1 MKYCEEDLPYKIVS
15 ATDLLRFLGDALVAI
30 INDKMPPEVPNSVRE
45 FLVECAELGG
55 LELLDLYQE
64 IITLISEYRKSK

>member
-1 MKYCEEDLPYKIVS
+1 MFQQMI
-15 ATDLLRFLGDALVAI
+15 FLYFGDALVAI
-30 INDKMPPEVPNSVRE
+30 INDKMPPEVPHSVRE

-64 IITLISEYRKSK
+64 IIILISEYRKSK

>member
-1 MKYCEEDLPYKIVS
+1 MKEIFHIKLFQQMI
-15 ATDLLRFLGDALVAI
+15 FLYFGDALVAI
-30 INDKMPPEVPNSVRE
+30 INDKMPPEVPHSVRE

-64 IITLISEYRKSK
+64 IIILISEYRKSK

>member
-15 ATDLLRFLGDALVAI
+15 ANDLLRFFGDALVAI

-55 LELLDLYQE
+55 LELLYQE

>member
-15 ATDLLRFLGDALVAI
+15 ANDLLIFFGDALVAI
-30 INDKMPPEVPNSVRE
+30 IHDKMPPEVPHSVRE

-64 IITLISEYRKSK
+64 IIILISEYRKSK